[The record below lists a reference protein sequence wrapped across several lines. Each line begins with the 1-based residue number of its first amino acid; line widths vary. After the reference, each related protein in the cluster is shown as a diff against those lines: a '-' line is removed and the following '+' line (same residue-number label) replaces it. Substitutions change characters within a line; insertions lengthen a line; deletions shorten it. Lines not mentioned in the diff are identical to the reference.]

1 MAEMNSNTSLL
12 SMSNIYKSFGEVE
25 VLADVNF
32 EVGRNEIIGLSGNTG
47 ISRGPHLH
55 FALIVRG
62 EPTDPLLY
70 MRGGPQNARRV
81 SMRSLQ
87 RSGQGSTSR

>member
-32 EVGRNEIIGLSGNTG
+32 EVGRNEIIGLVGV
-47 ISRGPHLH
+47 IRGYD
-55 FALIVRG
+55 VR
-62 EPTDPLLY
+62 
-70 MRGGPQNARRV
+70 MR
-81 SMRSLQ
+81 
-87 RSGQGSTSR
+87 